1 MAVFS
6 YQAKALNGSV
16 TRGTIDAGSESEARV
31 KIRALKLIPI
41 QVVVGGT
48 PGAPSAPSSFKF
60 KARMSK
66 VKSKDLQTFTRQL
79 SVLVG
84 AGVPIVPSLEALSQ
98 GFKSPSLKR
107 ALGDITQDIS
117 AGKKLG
123 EAFGKQSQI
132 FDRFYVNMMIA
143 GEEGGVLEL
152 VLRRLAEYIEKA
164 VKLNGRIKGAL
175 VYPIA
180 VFVIAG
186 VVVTGLLVFVI
197 PKFAELFA
205 GNGMELPVLTQ
216 IVMNASTFM
225 QSYWW
230 MIIGGVMAGVWG
242 VKRYYL
248 TSAGRQTIDQLLVRT
263 PVFGDLIIKGGLA
276 KFTRTLSTL
285 LGAGVPIMDA
295 MDIAAQV
302 SGNWVLERAIMR
314 AKEAISQGKSIATPF
329 AQEKVFPSLV
339 VQMMAVGEQTGSLD
353 QMLGKIAD
361 FFEDEVDEVVGA
373 MTALIEPLMIVF
385 LGGIVAFLVI
395 AMYLPIFK
403 MAGAGGAG

>member
-1 MAVFS
+1 MAMFS
-6 YQAKALNGSV
+6 YQAKALNGSIS
-16 TRGTIDAGSESEARV
+16 RGTIDAANESEARV
-31 KIRALKLIPI
+31 KIRALRLIPI
-41 QVVVGGT
+41 KVSVGMGEAH
-48 PGAPSAPSSFKF
+48 APSGFKF
-60 KARMSK
+60 KPRMAK
-66 VKSKDLQTFTRQL
+66 VKNKDLQTFTRQL
-79 SVLVG
+79 SVLIG

-98 GFKSPSLKR
+98 GFKSPSLKK
-107 ALGDITQDIS
+107 ALNDITQDIS

-123 EAFGKQSQI
+123 ESFGKQSQI

-143 GEEGGVLEL
+143 GEEGGVLEV
-152 VLRRLAEYIEKA
+152 VLKRLAEYIEKA
-164 VKLNGRIKGAL
+164 VKLNSRIKGAL

-205 GNGMELPVLTQ
+205 GNNMKLPLMTRM
-216 IVMNASTFM
+216 VMGASDFM

-230 MIIGGVMAGVWG
+230 VVIGVIMGTVYGI
-242 VKRYYL
+242 KRYYL
-248 TSAGRQTIDQLLVRT
+248 TPIGRQTIDMFLIRV

-302 SGNWVLERAIMR
+302 SGNWVLEKAIMR
-314 AKEAISQGKSIATPF
+314 AKESISQGKSIATPF

-373 MTALIEPLMIVF
+373 MTALIEPMMIVF
-385 LGGIVAFLVI
+385 LGGIVAFLVL
-395 AMYLPIFK
+395 AMYLPIFQ
-403 MAGAGGAG
+403 MAGAGGGG